1 MLLDHPS
8 TTTNAALFDPDHI
21 ANPDTLYAALR
32 TAPAPVFHED
42 WQCYLF
48 TRYDQVAAWYKDKR
62 LTHKPASCTLTPP
75 RNAAEAAADARIAQF
90 FGNWLVQQDPP
101 HHTRGRSLMN
111 HAFIPGAIDRIVPV
125 IQEAASRL
133 VDDLVQDETLDLV
146 RWAYQLTNT
155 VICTM
160 IGLPESEWARLIT
173 VAETFSAY
181 VGTPDPDRE
190 RTEQVIDDARTL
202 FAAELAQRRPAPQDD
217 VLSALMQ
224 AREGQEQLRAEEIT
238 ALAAHLL
245 FAGQET
251 TTNALAVGVYEL
263 LRSGQWALLQER
275 PDLLDSAVE
284 EILRFTSPL
293 QFMTTFIATE
303 PITIANATIPTG
315 SWCWMG
321 IAAANRDPAVFPNP
335 NALDVQRPN
344 ARQQIAFGTGVHYCL
359 GASLARAEL
368 REALRV
374 LLKRA
379 PQLALGDEAPVSWRL
394 NPILRGLEALPVR
407 LG

>member
-1 MLLDHPS
+1 
-8 TTTNAALFDPDHI
+8 
-21 ANPDTLYAALR
+21 
-32 TAPAPVFHED
+32 
-42 WQCYLF
+42 
-48 TRYDQVAAWYKDKR
+48 
-62 LTHKPASCTLTPP
+62 
-75 RNAAEAAADARIAQF
+75 
-90 FGNWLVQQDPP
+90 
-101 HHTRGRSLMN
+101 MN

-125 IQEAASRL
+125 IQQAASRL
-133 VDDLVQDETLDLV
+133 ADELAHEGTLDVV

-160 IGLPESEWARLIT
+160 IGLPTSEWARLIT

-181 VGTPDPDRE
+181 VGTPDPDRD

-202 FAAELAQRRPAPQDD
+202 FGVELAKRHQTPQDD

-224 AREGQEQLRAEEIT
+224 ARAGQEQLCAEEIT

-263 LRSGQWALLQER
+263 LRSGQWALLRER

-303 PITIANATIPTG
+303 PISIADTTIPTG

-321 IAAANRDPAVFPNP
+321 IAAANRDPAIFPNP
-335 NALDVQRPN
+335 NTLDIQRPN

-374 LLKRA
+374 LLHRA
-379 PQLALGDEAPVSWRL
+379 PQLSLGDGTSVSWRL
-394 NPILRGLEALPVR
+394 NPILRGLETLPVQ